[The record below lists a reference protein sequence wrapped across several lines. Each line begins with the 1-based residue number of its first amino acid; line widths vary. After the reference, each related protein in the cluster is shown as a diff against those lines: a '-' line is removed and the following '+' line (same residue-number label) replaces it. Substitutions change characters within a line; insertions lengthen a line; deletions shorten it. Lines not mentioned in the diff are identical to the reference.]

1 MSKFN
6 SKGFSL
12 VEILVGLFIVSITS
26 VSVYGLQKIVI
37 EQNRD
42 NVAYKASIELATEK
56 MANVLKLDLIDD
68 VDAEGNIVTNGIIDA
83 VCDLNGLTENIIKG
97 MTTFGLSWTV
107 KRLDVAI
114 GSNCN
119 SVVFERNAGDT
130 LFEVEIVITWEG
142 ATNQVNTYNY
152 IEQINP
158 FLILS
163 GASGSD
169 PHGIANIIVSL
180 LNSNNVI
187 YFESKMG
194 YKKDAFVIYNSEL
207 FQAKKPYKMGGGHP
221 RDIGTPDG
229 DDAWVSF
236 GLINDPALLENIEVA
251 TLLEDEVVVP

>member
-1 MSKFN
+1 MKKYYT
-6 SKGFSL
+6 KGFSL
-12 VEILVGLFIVSITS
+12 VEILVGLFIVSMAS

-68 VDAEGNIVTNGIIDA
+68 LDAAGNIVSNGIIDA
-83 VCDLNGLTENIIKG
+83 VCDLNGQTESVTKG
-97 MTTFGLSWTV
+97 MTTFGLSWAV
-107 KRLDVAI
+107 DRLDIAA

-119 SVVFERNAGDT
+119 TVVFESNAGDT
-130 LFEVEIVITWEG
+130 LFEVNIEIKWTG
-142 ATNQVNTYNY
+142 AGNQVNTYNY
-152 IEQINP
+152 TEQINP

-169 PHGIANIIVSL
+169 PNGIANIVVSL

-187 YFESKMG
+187 YFEPKMG

-207 FQAKKPYKMGGGHP
+207 FQAAKPYKVGNGHP
-221 RDIGTPDG
+221 RDVDTPEADGT
-229 DDAWVSF
+229 WTSF
-236 GLINDPALLENIEVA
+236 GLINDPALLDNVEVA
-251 TLLEDEVVVP
+251 TLLEDEEVVP

>member
-1 MSKFN
+1 MKQFSM
-6 SKGFSL
+6 KGFSL
-12 VEILVGLFIVSITS
+12 VEILVGLFIVSMTS
-26 VSVYGLQKIVI
+26 ISVYGLQKIVV

-56 MANVLKLDLIDD
+56 MANVLKLDLIDN
-68 VDAEGNIVTNGIIDA
+68 VDAEGNIVSNGIIDA
-83 VCDLNGLTENIIKG
+83 VCDLNGQTENVTKG
-97 MTTFGLSWTV
+97 MTTFGLSWAV
-107 KRLDVAI
+107 ERLDVAV

-119 SVVFERNAGDT
+119 TVIFERDAGDT
-130 LFEVEIVITWEG
+130 LFEVEIAITWEG
-142 ATNQVNTYNY
+142 ATNEVKTYRY

-169 PHGIANIIVSL
+169 PNGIANIIVSL

-207 FQAKKPYKMGGGHP
+207 FQAKKSYKIGGGHP
-221 RDIGTPDG
+221 RDVGTPDG
-229 DDAWVSF
+229 DDTWESF
-236 GLINDPALLENIEVA
+236 GLINDPALLENVEVA
-251 TLLEDEVVVP
+251 TLLEDEVATP